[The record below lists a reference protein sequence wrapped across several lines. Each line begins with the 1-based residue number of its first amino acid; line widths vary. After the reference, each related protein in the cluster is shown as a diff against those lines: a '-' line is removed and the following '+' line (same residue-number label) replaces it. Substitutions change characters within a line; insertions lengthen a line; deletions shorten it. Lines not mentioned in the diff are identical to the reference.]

1 MTVYIINTVAACIT
15 MLLLFRAVK
24 KRVIVKSRAWV
35 TVSAAALIAGIAL
48 LDCNGMAVWTVL
60 VLHSYTDITERHVY
74 SVFTWLL
81 AAVEVVRC
89 IVLQTYMVVPLY
101 TLAFSALLVVV
112 VSAAPAALLGLIYRR
127 IYSWAYAAG
136 DIEIFILLILDV
148 YNMGLRPELV
158 MIDYLLDASIVFVTY
173 KVIEGII
180 RKLRHEAAEARG
192 AFVPAMAVAYF
203 MLALRIA

>member
-1 MTVYIINTVAACIT
+1 MTVYIFNTVAACIT